1 MERNILFGAGG
12 HALEIYDI
20 YMGWNIKPTV
30 VVDREH
36 VSSEK
41 ISALW
46 KDARVLALE
55 DVDLAGSL
63 VALAIGDPHK
73 RNECAIR
80 LASNQKPG
88 AIEVKFGNVVADSA
102 RVGYANPQTKRFT
115 GLYIGHLAYVAPG
128 VLLEPHVLVNRGSH
142 VAHGCVLHTFATLG
156 PCANLL
162 GDVEVGEFA
171 NIGAGAIVLPGVKIG
186 AHAVIGAGAVVTHDV
201 VTGQH
206 VAGVPARPM

>member
-1 MERNILFGAGG
+1 MERDFLFGAGG

-20 YMGWNIKPTV
+20 YMERNIKPTV

-41 ISALW
+41 ISAVW
-46 KDARVLALE
+46 EDARVFALE
-55 DVDLAGSL
+55 DVDLAGGL
-63 VALAIGDPHK
+63 VTLAIGDPHK

-80 LASNQKPG
+80 LASKSRGG
-88 AIEVKFGNVVADSA
+88 ALEVKFGNVVAESA
-102 RVGYANPQTKRFT
+102 HTGLLNPQTRRFT
-115 GLYIGHLAYVAPG
+115 GIYVGHLAYVAPG
-128 VLLEPHVLVNRGSH
+128 VLIEPHVHVNRGSH

-171 NIGAGAIVLPGVKIG
+171 NVGAGAIVLPGVKIG